1 MHDPAVKQLP
11 QEWSAKVIRSDDPV
25 AALKGARVLV
35 ISTEWPQYKDIASDA
50 VANAAPGIVI
60 LDANRFLSSFAS
72 NARVRYVAVGTPE

>member
-1 MHDPAVKQLP
+1 MKFAGPLKFN
-11 QEWSAKVIRSDDPV
+11 V
-25 AALKGARVLV
+25 AFPGGHHIPTPPDWVVALRP
-35 ISTEWPQYKDIASDA
+35 PQYQDIASDA